1 MMLASIS
8 FAVVI
13 FVLLYKLIIIFYK
26 SDMKQ
31 FVEFLKCKN
40 VNHVGFANY
49 LYAENLYDHFIMFF
63 IASIIDIF
71 FNITSN
77 QNINK
82 NEQSSTTN
90 NTQEIELT

>member
-1 MMLASIS
+1 
-8 FAVVI
+8 
-13 FVLLYKLIIIFYK
+13 
-26 SDMKQ
+26 MKQ

-40 VNHVGFANY
+40 VNHVGFAYY
-49 LYAENLYDHFIMFF
+49 LYAENLYDHFIIFY

-71 FNITSN
+71 FNITST

-82 NEQSSTTN
+82 NEQSSTIN

>member
-1 MMLASIS
+1 
-8 FAVVI
+8 
-13 FVLLYKLIIIFYK
+13 
-26 SDMKQ
+26 MKQ

-40 VNHVGFANY
+40 VNHVRFANY
-49 LYAENLYDHFIMFF
+49 LYAENLYDHFIIFY

-71 FNITSN
+71 FNITST